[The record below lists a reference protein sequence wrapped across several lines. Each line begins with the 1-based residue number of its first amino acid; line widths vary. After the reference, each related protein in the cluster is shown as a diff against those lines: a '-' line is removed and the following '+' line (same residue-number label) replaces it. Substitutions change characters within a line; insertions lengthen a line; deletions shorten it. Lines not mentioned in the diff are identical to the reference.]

1 MPVLISGVLKDATGT
16 PVQNCTIQ
24 LKACRTSTTV
34 VVNTVASENPD
45 DAGRYSMDV
54 EQGQYTV
61 TLLVEGYPPSHAG
74 VITVYDD
81 SKPGTLNDFLGAM
94 TEDDVRPEALRRFE
108 AMVEEVARQASEASR
123 NATVAGQASEQ
134 AQTSAGQAA
143 ESATAAVN
151 AVGAAEASAT
161 QAASSAASAES
172 SAGTATTKA
181 GEASASAASADTART
196 AAAASAAAAKTSE
209 ANADASRTAA
219 GDSAAAAA
227 ASATAAQTSAARAGA
242 SETAAKTSE
251 TQAASSA
258 GDAGAS
264 ATAAAASEK
273 AAKTSE
279 TSARTS
285 ETNAATSASTAAAS
299 ATAASSSA
307 SEASSHAAASDTSA
321 SLAAQSS
328 TAAGAAATR
337 AEDAAKRAEDIADVI
352 SLEDASL
359 TKKGIVKLSSATDS
373 DSEALAAT
381 PKAVKDVMS
390 ETQTKAPL
398 DSPAFTGTPT
408 TPTPPD
414 DAKGLQTANA
424 EFVRKLIAALVGSV
438 PESLDTLQELAD
450 ALGNDPNFATTI
462 VNKLAGKQPLDDTLT
477 ALSGKSVDGLI
488 EYVGLRETI
497 NRAGDA
503 LQKSQ
508 NGADIPDKKQFAR
521 TIGAVTSTSVTF
533 GESGWFKIAT
543 VFMPQATSTAV
554 IKLYGGSGYNVG
566 SFEQA
571 AISELVLRAGNGSPV
586 GITATLWRRS
596 PAAANEIAWINT
608 SGDSYDIYI
617 NIGRYAYG
625 LIAQYDYTSNAG
637 VILHTSPEF
646 SETKPANATNG
657 QTYTLFNSLM
667 KPTASDVG
675 ALPITGGRL
684 NGSLGIGTD
693 NALGG
698 NSIVFGDND
707 TGFKWH
713 SDGVLGIYAN
723 NAQVGYIDNSG
734 LHMLADIRT
743 TGTVRA
749 GNVKNIALTSSNNST
764 LNAQFHLWGDGNR
777 PTVIE
782 LDDDQGWHLY
792 SQRNPDGS
800 IRFMVNGEIF
810 STGSI
815 HAGANTISTDGNI
828 YGSLWGGWLNDWI
841 NNTIINRYVQDVRLG
856 GIEYAQAWNGPG
868 FHDTPGYVITGV
880 TNGNSDELIDGVHR
894 RPLQKLIGGVWYNV
908 ASI

>member
-1 MPVLISGVLKDATGT
+1 MPVLISGVLKDGTGT

-24 LKACRTSTTV
+24 LKASRTSTTV

-94 TEDDVRPEALRRFE
+94 TENDVRPEALRRFE

-123 NATVAGQASEQ
+123 NATAAGQASEQ

-151 AVGAAEASAT
+151 AAGAADASAT

-172 SAGTATTKA
+172 SAGTATTKS

-209 ANADASRTAA
+209 ANADASRIAA

-273 AAKTSE
+273 VAAA
-279 TSARTS
+279 SAAEAKTS
-285 ETNAATSASTAAAS
+285 ETNAATSASTAAGS

-307 SEASSHAAASDTSA
+307 SEASTHAAASDTSA

-337 AEDAAKRAEDIADVI
+337 AEEAAKRAEDIADVI

-381 PKAVKDVMS
+381 PKAVKAVMS
-390 ETQTKAPL
+390 EAQTKAPL

-414 DAKGLQTANA
+414 DAKGLQTANV

-450 ALGNDPNFATTI
+450 ALGNDPNFATT
-462 VNKLAGKQPLDDTLT
+462 VLNKLAGKQPLDETLT

-497 NRAGDA
+497 NRATGA
-503 LQKSQ
+503 MQKDQ
-508 NGADIPDKKQFAR
+508 NGGDIPDKKQFAR
-521 TIGAVTSTSVTF
+521 TIGTVTSTSVTF

-554 IKLYGGSGYNVG
+554 IKLYGGSGFNVG

-571 AISELVLRAGNGSPV
+571 AISELILRAGNGSPV

-596 PAAANEIAWINT
+596 PAAANEVAWINT
-608 SGDSYDIYI
+608 SGDTYDVYI

-625 LIAQYDYTSNAG
+625 LIAQYDYTSNAN
-637 VILHTSPEF
+637 VTLYSVPEY
-646 SETKPANATNG
+646 SETKPANVTNG
-657 QTYTLFNSLM
+657 QTYTLFNSMM
-667 KPTASDVG
+667 KPTAGDVE
-675 ALPITGGRL
+675 ALSVNGGRL
-684 NGSLGIGTD
+684 NGPLGIGTD

-723 NAQVGYIDNSG
+723 NALVGYIDNSG
-734 LHMLADIRT
+734 LHMSVNVLTNGIL
-743 TGTVRA
+743 RA
-749 GNVKNIALTSSNNST
+749 GNGKTLTLSSGNNSAM
-764 LNAQFHLWGDGNR
+764 NAGFSLWGNGTDR

-782 LDDDQGWHLY
+782 LSDDQGWHFY
-792 SQRNPDGS
+792 SQRRQDGGIELS
-800 IRFMVNGEIF
+800 VN
-810 STGSI
+810 
-815 HAGANTISTDGNI
+815 GNI
-828 YGSLWGGWLNDWI
+828 YPANYSNFDARYLTSGNVYTKGESD
-841 NNTIINRYVQDVRLG
+841 NRYVQNIQRGAPVWPGKVD
-856 GIEYAQAWNGPG
+856 EYGPAEAPAGCFLTQAR
-868 FHDTPGYVITGV
+868 HDPTTAYGV
-880 TNGNSDELIDGVHR
+880 TFAY
-894 RPLQKLIGGVWYNV
+894 RPLQMWVGNGWRTING
-908 ASI
+908 